1 MYNRLAVEGLS
12 MRLGS
17 NHSIK
22 LRIQITLAKA
32 LGDVRRDDKNRL
44 QSVHVRTRSDELS
57 RNYGA
62 DMKGKKN
69 EGKGERQRQALI
81 NALSFATF

>member
-17 NHSIK
+17 YHSIK
-22 LRIQITLAKA
+22 LQIQITLAKVF
-32 LGDVRRDDKNRL
+32 GDVIRDDKNRL
-44 QSVHVRTRSDELS
+44 QSAHARTRSDELS

-62 DMKGKKN
+62 DMRGKKN

>member
-1 MYNRLAVEGLS
+1 

-22 LRIQITLAKA
+22 LQIKITLAKA
-32 LGDVRRDDKNRL
+32 FGDVRRDDKNRL

-69 EGKGERQRQALI
+69 EGKGERQGQALI

>member
-1 MYNRLAVEGLS
+1 MLDV
-12 MRLGS
+12 
-17 NHSIK
+17 
-22 LRIQITLAKA
+22 
-32 LGDVRRDDKNRL
+32 GDVRRDDKNSL

-69 EGKGERQRQALI
+69 EGKGERQRQSLI

>member
-1 MYNRLAVEGLS
+1 MLDE
-12 MRLGS
+12 M
-17 NHSIK
+17 
-22 LRIQITLAKA
+22 T
-32 LGDVRRDDKNRL
+32 KNRL

-57 RNYGA
+57 GNYGA

>member
-12 MRLGS
+12 MRPES
-17 NHSIK
+17 YHSIK
-22 LRIQITLAKA
+22 LQIQITLAKA
-32 LGDVRRDDKNRL
+32 FGDVRRDDRNRL

-62 DMKGKKN
+62 DMRGKKN

>member
-1 MYNRLAVEGLS
+1 

-22 LRIQITLAKA
+22 LQIQITLAKA
-32 LGDVRRDDKNRL
+32 FGDVRRDDKNRL

-62 DMKGKKN
+62 DMKGKN